1 MITMEKEQRLIL
13 INQFEILKQLN
24 SYDADYYSEKIEILK
39 EGYEY
44 HYNDV
49 FSEVSNP
56 LPEKYSKFV
65 IDILNMY
72 RDITFSKNRLSSED
86 SKSLAEEITY
96 FRGFDFNDSLEVR
109 LGSYVQFFVEKL
121 DRFKELVEDKDF
133 DGFNSH
139 LEMTEVYERY
149 LENYNQIKQYS
160 DYEFGKLSAKQIKE
174 ILR

>member
-1 MITMEKEQRLIL
+1 MEKEQRLIL

-44 HYNDV
+44 HYDDV

-56 LPEKYSKFV
+56 LSEESSKFV

-72 RDITFSKNRLSSED
+72 RDITFSKNKLSSED
-86 SKSLAEEITY
+86 SKILADEITY
-96 FRGFDFNDSLEVR
+96 FKGFDFNDSLEVR
-109 LGSYVQFFVEKL
+109 LGGYAQFFIEKL

-139 LEMTEVYERY
+139 WEMVKSYEDY
-149 LENYNQIKQYS
+149 LNNYNHIKHCS
-160 DYEFGKLSAKQIKE
+160 DYKFGELSAKQIKE
-174 ILR
+174 ILK